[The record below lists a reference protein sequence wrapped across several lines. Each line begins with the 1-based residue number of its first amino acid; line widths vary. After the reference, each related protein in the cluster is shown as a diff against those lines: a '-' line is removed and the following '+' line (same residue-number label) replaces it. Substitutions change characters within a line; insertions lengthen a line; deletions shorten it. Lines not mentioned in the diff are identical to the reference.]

1 MVIAFKNRSPSS
13 AWLLTMCRDSASKPR
28 FSRIKRRITV
38 FKSAV
43 LLSLL
48 LPTLVLAQEKDTDKS
63 WLTDGFN
70 FKAEADDRHFVIASP
85 YTMHYSDNEEDGGH
99 DYVWLLGFEREREN
113 GWLTG
118 LAYFSN
124 SFGQPCVYYYPWG
137 KTYTNFASVDGL
149 FVKWNAGIVYGYV
162 EPYENKVPFNYR
174 GFTPALFPSIGY
186 RAKNDFQTQINL
198 LGNAGLMLQ
207 FSVPVDGI
215 SGR

>member
-1 MVIAFKNRSPSS
+1 MA
-13 AWLLTMCRDSASKPR
+13 
-28 FSRIKRRITV
+28 
-38 FKSAV
+38 AV
-43 LLSLL
+43 LLSSL
-48 LPTLVLAQEKDTDKS
+48 LPVLVHAQDKGVDTS

-70 FKAEADDRHFVIASP
+70 FKAEAGDRHFVIASP

-137 KTYTNFASVDGL
+137 KTYTNFAKVEGL

-162 EPYENKVPFNYR
+162 EPYEDKVPFNYR

-186 RAKNDFQTQINL
+186 RSKNDFQTQINM

-215 SGR
+215 NRK